1 MRKNLLLA
9 TTAVVIVG
17 VAAATILIY
26 STSDEVVRAM
36 AVSGQVALVPI
47 RISGTEMEE
56 VEDVVRSCGCMQ
68 LLDNQKEELKLPRIL
83 ASDELFSG
91 FVEIATRGRLGLTHY
106 DIIARGSAMELRSK
120 REFAL
125 DWTSYLVLQAPLK

>member
-9 TTAVVIVG
+9 TTAVVMVG
-17 VAAATILIY
+17 VATATILLY
-26 STSDEVVRAM
+26 STSEEVVRAV

-56 VEDVVRSCGCMQ
+56 IEDVVRSCGCMR

-91 FVEIATRGRLGLTHY
+91 FVEIATRGRLGLTPY
-106 DIIARGSAMELRSK
+106 DIIARGK
-120 REFAL
+120 RDECNRKEN
-125 DWTSYLVLQAPLK
+125 PL